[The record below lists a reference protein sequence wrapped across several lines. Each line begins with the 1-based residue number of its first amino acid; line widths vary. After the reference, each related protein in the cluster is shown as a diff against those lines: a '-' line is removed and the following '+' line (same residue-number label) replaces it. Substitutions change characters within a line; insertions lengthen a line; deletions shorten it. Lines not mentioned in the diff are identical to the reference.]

1 MLWLLL
7 PLHALG
13 AAVCQDGTSYKT
25 LGEAVA
31 NPACSEIRLDGGFL
45 EEVQI
50 SRPVS
55 IVGEGSAETFLVC
68 KGTPCLAITEGAQV
82 SISGI
87 TISGQETAISARHS
101 TLSLDDVHLV
111 PFADLHGGW
120 LRLRDT
126 DATLNQVDIVMS
138 GRRPTPVEAV
148 SGIGHDL
155 NMTGV
160 RFLGVPPR
168 SQTLAGVYSLNYGVQ
183 CEQCSFS
190 TRRPASWIPWEDVEL
205 LFGEFEVTTHTGVTG
220 TARWPQL
227 NCPTAGESDLASCA
241 DACGE

>member
-1 MLWLLL
+1 
-7 PLHALG
+7 
-13 AAVCQDGTSYKT
+13 
-25 LGEAVA
+25 
-31 NPACSEIRLDGGFL
+31 
-45 EEVQI
+45 
-50 SRPVS
+50 
-55 IVGEGSAETFLVC
+55 
-68 KGTPCLAITEGAQV
+68 
-82 SISGI
+82 
-87 TISGQETAISARHS
+87 
-101 TLSLDDVHLV
+101 
-111 PFADLHGGW
+111 
-120 LRLRDT
+120 
-126 DATLNQVDIVMS
+126 MS

-241 DACGE
+241 DACGEQPVAVCRMTYFEERQACEPIARCVEVGETL